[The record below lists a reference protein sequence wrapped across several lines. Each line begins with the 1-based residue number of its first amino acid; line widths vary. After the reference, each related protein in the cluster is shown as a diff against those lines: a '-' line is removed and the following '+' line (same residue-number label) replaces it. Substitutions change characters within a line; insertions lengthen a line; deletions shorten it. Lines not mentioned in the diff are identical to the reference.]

1 MYDWPQR
8 KKLRLNGYDYSRDWY
23 YFVTICTKNREEFFG
38 EIVDTKMILNGY
50 GKIVKNEIFKT
61 PQLRQEIKIDD
72 FVIMPNHL
80 HLIIIIKNK
89 HVGCDCIAPKDI
101 EPKCIEPESI
111 APKDITPESIIPWK
125 NIRPW
130 ENNGT
135 MQSFPTLSRVIRWLK
150 WTITKQI
157 RDEMGDFNFGWQKA
171 FFDVIIK
178 NHDQLN
184 KTRQYIIDNP
194 WKWAEDKNNVIN
206 IK

>member
-8 KKLRLNGYDYSRDWY
+8 KKLRLNGYNYSRDWY
-23 YFVTICTKNREEFFG
+23 YFITICTKNREEFFG
-38 EIVDTKMILNGY
+38 EIIDRKMILNDY
-50 GKIVKNEIFKT
+50 GKIVENEIFKT

-89 HVGCDCIAPKDI
+89 HVECDCIAPKW
-101 EPKCIEPESI
+101 
-111 APKDITPESIIPWK
+111 ITPKYIIPKWITPKYTIPWK
-125 NIRPW
+125 HIRPW

-135 MQSFPTLSRVIRWLK
+135 IQSFPTLSRVIRWLK

-157 RDEMGDFNFGWQKA
+157 RDEMGDFNFGWQKS

-178 NHDQLN
+178 NQDQLD

-194 WKWAEDKNNVIN
+194 CKWAEDKNNVIN

>member
-8 KKLRLNGYDYSRDWY
+8 KKLRLKDYDYSSDWY
-23 YFVTICTKNREEFFG
+23 YFITICTKNREEFFG
-38 EIVDTKMILNGY
+38 EIIDRKMFLNDY

-61 PQLRQEIKIDD
+61 PELRQEIKIDD

-80 HLIIIIKNK
+80 HLIIIIQNKN
-89 HVGCDCIAPKDI
+89 VGCDCITPKD
-101 EPKCIEPESI
+101 I
-111 APKDITPESIIPWK
+111 APKDITPKDIAQWK
-125 NIRPW
+125 YIRPW

-150 WTITKQI
+150 STITKQI
-157 RDEMGDFNFGWQKA
+157 RYEMWDFNFGWQKS

-178 NHDQLN
+178 NQDQLD

-194 WKWAEDKNNVIN
+194 CKWAEDKNNVIN